1 MLLGVSSLI
10 KHVDRVDVPYS
21 EDPFGADVYF

>member
-10 KHVDRVDVPYS
+10 EHVHRVDIPYS
-21 EDPFGADVYF
+21 EDPFGADIYF